1 MPEFSDVH
9 NLRRRYIIALSAIAL
24 LVTGSWFAIHTIVDH
39 QRNYSRL
46 ISLAGR
52 QNGLAERIAQF
63 STQMVITKDAEEF
76 TVAKAQLGRAIS
88 LMESTHRILLN
99 GDLQN
104 GVPLVKTPTLDMI
117 YFDPTV
123 GLDKAIARYLNHART
138 VYRMPKSVL
147 KANSGS
153 YVFLMQYG
161 PHVLDAMFTAAT
173 DEYDQVSRQAIQ
185 RIERLETALW
195 LATLVILLL
204 EAFFIFRPLEVNL
217 RQSLT
222 HLTER
227 NADLIWNLQDV
238 RSARLEAEKARD
250 QLNLLNRH
258 LEERINMRTRE
269 LTREL
274 NRHELTEARLRKSKH
289 KVEAANHAKSEFLAN
304 MSHELR
310 TPLNAIIGF
319 SNMLRTEV
327 FGPLTN
333 DKQREYVNDILS
345 SGEHLL
351 ELINDILDVSA
362 LEAHKLKLNIA
373 VFSLTDTID
382 AVWRMVHA
390 RAQTKNVTLHK
401 NISVDLRLI
410 RADERRVTQILLNLM
425 TNAIKFTPS
434 GGDVVLEAKTGEAN
448 SILLCVRDTGI
459 GMSEED
465 VVTAFTQFGQIDS
478 TFSRVEEG
486 TGLGLPLTKGLIEL
500 HGGHITLES
509 KKGQG
514 TSVTVHFPA
523 KCSVQ
528 KVAPTHPADSPY
540 ATVWP
545 L

>member
-1 MPEFSDVH
+1 
-9 NLRRRYIIALSAIAL
+9 
-24 LVTGSWFAIHTIVDH
+24 
-39 QRNYSRL
+39 
-46 ISLAGR
+46 
-52 QNGLAERIAQF
+52 
-63 STQMVITKDAEEF
+63 
-76 TVAKAQLGRAIS
+76 
-88 LMESTHRILLN
+88 
-99 GDLQN
+99 
-104 GVPLVKTPTLDMI
+104 
-117 YFDPTV
+117 
-123 GLDKAIARYLNHART
+123 
-138 VYRMPKSVL
+138 
-147 KANSGS
+147 
-153 YVFLMQYG
+153 MQYG

-185 RIERLETALW
+185 RVKRLETALW

-222 HLTER
+222 RLTER
-227 NADLIWNLQDV
+227 NAELIWNLQDV
-238 RSARLEAEKARD
+238 RTARLDAEKSRD

-274 NRHELTEARLRKSKH
+274 NRHELTESRLRKSKH
-289 KVEAANHAKSEFLAN
+289 KIEAANHAKSEFLAN

-333 DKQREYVNDILS
+333 DKQREYVNDILF

-362 LEAHKLKLNIA
+362 LEAHKLKLHTT
-373 VFSLTDTID
+373 VFSITDTID
-382 AVWRMVHA
+382 TVWRMVDA
-390 RAQTKNVTLHK
+390 RAQTKNITLHQ
-401 NISVDLRLI
+401 NISNDLDLI
-410 RADERRVTQILLNLM
+410 RADERRVTQIMLNLL

-434 GGDVVLEAKTGEAN
+434 GGDVALEARLDEDK
-448 SILLCVRDTGI
+448 SILFRVSDTGI

-465 VVTAFTQFGQIDS
+465 MITAFTQFGQIDS
-478 TFSRVEEG
+478 TFSRTEEG
-486 TGLGLPLTKGLIEL
+486 TGLGLPLTKGLVEL
-500 HGGHITLES
+500 HGGRITLDS

-514 TSVTVHFPA
+514 TSVTVHFPP
-523 KCSVQ
+523 KCSVK
-528 KVAPTHPADSPY
+528 KVALTHPSDSPY